1 MGCRCL
7 RKQTVSL
14 FAQQQCKYNK
24 ISEIKHKS
32 QQLFVFYLREYFL
45 FATFRGVLILYY
57 FKKYIINN
65 YLALYF

>member
-14 FAQQQCKYNK
+14 FAQQQYKYSE

-45 FATFRGVLILYY
+45 FATLCDNYY
-57 FKKYIINN
+57 GFLTAVIS
-65 YLALYF
+65 

>member
-32 QQLFVFYLREYFL
+32 QQLFVFSFRGYFL
-45 FATFRGVLILYY
+45 FTTLCDNYYGFLIAV
-57 FKKYIINN
+57 IS
-65 YLALYF
+65 